1 MRRKRREF
9 SIFTLSFLDIMSCGF
24 GAVVLLFMI
33 SKHATNQP
41 LETPTYDYGA
51 EVGRLHDEIAAT
63 DGSLS
68 ALHARVA
75 ARSGELAAASQ
86 AAQLARDALAAEQA
100 KHAPPKGGG
109 ALEITALKAA
119 VLKLETDKRLLMSQ
133 PYEKSRYLRSVV
145 GEGNREYLTGV
156 QLGGK
161 RILILLDTSASM
173 LDAKLVNVL
182 RTRNMD
188 ADTQRRSPKWQ
199 QALKTVEWIAAHFPQ
214 QSSFQIVGFD
224 TEAHFALTGTEHQW
238 LAVKDAARLDA
249 ALETIKQRLPHGG
262 NSLERAFMVMQEM
275 NPPPDN
281 VYLITDG
288 LPTQGLEAPV
298 RANVSGKERNR
309 LFEHAMQRLPRGIA
323 VNTILLPLEGDPV
336 AASAYWQLARVSQGS
351 FLSPA
356 DDWP

>member
-1 MRRKRREF
+1 
-9 SIFTLSFLDIMSCGF
+9 MSCGF

-41 LETPTYDYGA
+41 METPTYDYGA
-51 EVGRLHDEIAAT
+51 EVGRLQNEIAAT
-63 DGSLS
+63 DASLS

-75 ARSGELAAASQ
+75 ARSGELAGRRQ
-86 AAQLARDALAAEQA
+86 AAQLARDALAAEQT
-100 KHAPPKGGG
+100 KQAPLKGGG

-133 PYEKSRYLRSVV
+133 PFEKSRYMRSMV

-156 QLGGK
+156 QLGGQ

-173 LDAKLVNVL
+173 LDAKLANVL
-182 RTRNMD
+182 RKRNMD

-224 TEAHFALTGTEHQW
+224 SQAHFALTGTEHQW
-238 LAVKDAARLDA
+238 LAVKDTARLDA
-249 ALETIKQRLPHGG
+249 ALEAIKQRLPHGG
-262 NSLERAFMVMQEM
+262 NSLERAFMVIEQM

-281 VYLITDG
+281 VYLITDS
-288 LPTQGLEAPV
+288 LPTQGLAAPT
-298 RANVSGKERNR
+298 RDNVSGKERNR

>member
-33 SKHATNQP
+33 SKHATTQP
-41 LETPTYDYGA
+41 VETPTYDYGA
-51 EVGRLHDEIAAT
+51 EVGQLQNEIAAT
-63 DGSLS
+63 DASLS
-68 ALHARVA
+68 ALRVRAA
-75 ARSGELAAASQ
+75 ARGGELAAATHS
-86 AAQLARDALAAEQA
+86 AQIARDALAAEQA
-100 KHAPPKGGG
+100 QHAPPKGGG
-109 ALEITALKAA
+109 AREIEALKAA
-119 VLKLETDKRLLMSQ
+119 VLKLETDQRMLMSQ
-133 PYEKSRYLRSVV
+133 PFEKSRYLRSVV

-182 RTRNMD
+182 RTRLMD

-214 QSSFQIVGFD
+214 QSSFHIVGFD
-224 TEAHFALTGTEHQW
+224 TQAHFALTGTEHQW

-249 ALETIKQRLPHGG
+249 ALEAIKQRLPHGG
-262 NSLERAFMVMQEM
+262 NSLERAFMVIGQM

-288 LPTQGLEAPV
+288 LPTQGLEAPT
-298 RANVSGKERNR
+298 RDNVSGKERNR

-323 VNTILLPLEGDPV
+323 INTILLPLEGDPV
-336 AASAYWQLARVSQGS
+336 AASAYWQLARVTQGA